1 MPTMNETYEFVYVKW
16 LTNLLTYRLRDIQ
29 HSGQPKMRNKLVKNP
44 SQDYD
49 PKEYTKQKLIQ
60 NSDSYS
66 EFDGSTNSNNN
77 SVPNSP
83 LNTTKR
89 VQNSS
94 SIKNINSFDE
104 EAESTDS
111 GSLKEIPD
119 NSSQNIEKKRSFFN
133 IRKRKTKSTN

>member
-1 MPTMNETYEFVYVKW
+1 M
-16 LTNLLTYRLRDIQ
+16 LTYRLRDIQ

-49 PKEYTKQKLIQ
+49 PKEYTKQKLIH
-60 NSDSYS
+60 NSGSCS

-89 VQNSS
+89 VQICS
-94 SIKNINSFDE
+94 SIKNMNSFDE